1 VKHKTKKAK
10 LKRTYSPR
18 CCKTCGVEFT
28 PTGGYSPYCKP
39 CAKKSTTKNRAIW
52 QHNNLLKC
60 GVLEILTFRNTRYCK
75 ACKGL
80 AYAEKEKARN
90 KATREKRKAKPKLPP
105 VPVSEKTKKR
115 ISKSLKKNWKTR
127 SRILPPQHRAKIAD
141 ALRANWAAKR
151 ADL

>member
-1 VKHKTKKAK
+1 
-10 LKRTYSPR
+10 
-18 CCKTCGVEFT
+18 
-28 PTGGYSPYCKP
+28 
-39 CAKKSTTKNRAIW
+39 
-52 QHNNLLKC
+52 
-60 GVLEILTFRNTRYCK
+60 
-75 ACKGL
+75 L